1 MMGIKEAFKRKYFWK
16 NLREYGIIKGK
27 LKLGIW
33 RYIFMVQVQVQE
45 KYAELTLKK
54 GVNLQKGQAVMI
66 NAPIEGA
73 AFTRIVARKAYEMGA
88 KDVHIN
94 WVDDEL
100 TLLKYENAPDEVIAD
115 YPEWKVKL
123 HDTFAEDG
131 AAVVN
136 IRSTNPDLLKD
147 IDPSRVAKANKAA
160 AEAMVNFRKYTMND
174 RIPWTIISIPSK
186 DWAKKIFPDK
196 SEDEAVS
203 SLWEAI
209 LKIVRVDQDDP
220 VAAWDKHN
228 QTLRTA
234 REVLNKKNYKKLI
247 FKAPGT
253 DLEMEL
259 PEGHIWK
266 GGSAEAETGV
276 TFNPNMPTEE
286 VFSVP
291 HKYGINGTVSST
303 KPLNYGGS
311 LIDNFSLTFK
321 DGKVVDFQAEQ
332 GEEVLKHLLESDE
345 GARRL
350 GEIALVPDESPVSQS
365 GLIFYNTL
373 FDENASCHIALG
385 KAYPTNLKGGAAMDL
400 EELDKHGVND
410 SLVHVD
416 FMIGSDKMDIDGI
429 TADGKSEPVFRNGT
443 WALDIK

>member
-1 MMGIKEAFKRKYFWK
+1 MASQE
-16 NLREYGIIKGK
+16 L
-27 LKLGIW
+27 
-33 RYIFMVQVQVQE
+33 QE
-45 KYAELTLKK
+45 KYAELALKT
-54 GVNLQKGQAVMI
+54 GVNLQKGQALMI

-73 AFTRIVARKAYEMGA
+73 DFTKIVVRKAYELGA

-94 WVDDEL
+94 WVDDEI
-100 TLLKYENAPDEVIAD
+100 TLLKYENAPDEVIAS
-115 YPEWKVKL
+115 YPDWKVQL
-123 HDTFAEDG
+123 HDDFAKDG
-131 AAVVN
+131 AAVLN

-147 IDPSRVAKANKAA
+147 IDPVRVAKANKAA

-174 RIPWTIISIPSK
+174 RIPWSIISIPSK
-186 DWAKKIFPDK
+186 DWAQKIFPDK
-196 SEDEAVS
+196 SAEDAVE

-209 LKIVRVDQDDP
+209 LKIVRVDQKDP
-220 VAAWDKHN
+220 IAAWDEHN
-228 QTLRTA
+228 ETLRIA
-234 REVLNKKNYKKLI
+234 HEVLNEKNYKKLVL
-247 FKAPGT
+247 KSPGT
-253 DLEMEL
+253 DLELEL

-266 GGSAEAETGV
+266 GGSAVAETGV

-286 VFSVP
+286 VFSMP
-291 HKYGINGTVSST
+291 HKYGVNGTVAST

-321 DGKVVDFQAEQ
+321 DGKVVDFKAEV
-332 GEEVLKHLLESDE
+332 GEEVLKHLLDSDE

-385 KAYPTNLKGGAAMDL
+385 KAYPTNLKGGSSMND

-416 FMIGSDKMDIDGI
+416 FMIGSDKLDIDGVMQ
-429 TADGKSEPVFRNGT
+429 DGTTEPVFRNGT
-443 WALDIK
+443 WALNVKGE